1 MNETILICVL
11 NWSKI
16 WSTKPAILF
25 SESTV
30 EHQFTKS
37 TKSSKFRLS
46 IRFSISICST
56 LFKTFEKSL
65 CSIQYKFTQAT
76 KSIFKSS
83 EFRLSIRLSFC
94 RTLFKTSAAKKYK
107 MLLLRI
113 RSINIPT

>member
-25 SESTV
+25 SKGTV

-46 IRFSISICST
+46 IRFSICST

-65 CSIQYKFTQAT
+65 CSIQYKFTQTT

-83 EFRLSIRLSFC
+83 EFRLSIRISFC

-107 MLLLRI
+107 MLLVRI

>member
-16 WSTKPAILF
+16 WSTKPAIFF

-46 IRFSISICST
+46 TRVNRASEINVKLWFWSSPKIQM
-56 LFKTFEKSL
+56 L
-65 CSIQYKFTQAT
+65 CYEQFD
-76 KSIFKSS
+76 
-83 EFRLSIRLSFC
+83 EFIDLI
-94 RTLFKTSAAKKYK
+94 
-107 MLLLRI
+107 
-113 RSINIPT
+113 